1 MLAWWI
7 GIVRSVVAQRIRAI
21 RQIRG
26 SYQVLVLPLKKTL
39 VAAERSEAAL
49 GTLRFPHGSLF
60 PPITTGDSH
69 QL

>member
-26 SYQVLVLPLKKTL
+26 SCSVLVLPLKKTL
-39 VAAERSEAAL
+39 VAAERSETVL
-49 GTLRFPHGSLF
+49 GNSPAVLPGILGRS
-60 PPITTGDSH
+60 DS
-69 QL
+69 